1 MDKKITNIKERVLY
15 LTDLKGVAKEK
26 FFNEIG
32 MTYGSFK
39 GKQKETAL
47 NSDAIDK
54 ILSIY
59 NDIDA
64 NWLITGEGAIFKKNE
79 TEKYEHTRETVVKY
93 ESLSKKNNLPYV
105 VTIDSHNND
114 NIVLVPQ
121 KLQAGYLQGYNNPKF
136 IKDLPTYRMPG
147 LNNGI
152 FRMFEIE
159 GNSMF
164 PTLPNK
170 SYVVGQYVED
180 WVKDIKDNQIYA
192 IISNEVEDG
201 IVKRCINRIEKYN
214 NLICKSDNR
223 RNFPTQNIEPSTIKE
238 VWEIKLHL
246 NFQLPDPADVYDRMN
261 DLEADVQELK
271 RHLAK

>member
-1 MDKKITNIKERVLY
+1 MSIYFDKALILNTIKLH
-15 LTDLKGVAKEK
+15 
-26 FFNEIG
+26 
-32 MTYGSFK
+32 YGFK
-39 GKQKETAL
+39 
-47 NSDAIDK
+47 SDAEYARFLEIKPQTLASWYTRNTYDHELLYAK
-54 ILSIY
+54 CLDINGDYILSGKEPMLRHADKTKNTII
-59 NDIDA
+59 NGSHPVV
-64 NWLITGEGAIFKKNE
+64 IT
-79 TEKYEHTRETVVKY
+79 V
-93 ESLSKKNNLPYV
+93 
-105 VTIDSHNND
+105 DSHNND

-121 KLQAGYLQGYNNPKF
+121 KLQAGYLQDYNNPKF

-170 SYVVGQYVED
+170 SYVVGQFVED
-180 WVKDIKDNQIYA
+180 WVNDIEDNQIYA
-192 IISNEVEDG
+192 IISNEVEGG

-261 DLEADVQELK
+261 DLEADLQELK
-271 RHLAK
+271 LHLTK

>member
-1 MDKKITNIKERVLY
+1 MKKNTNFFERISQIIDYYGINSVNEFAREWLGYSSAEKINRLKKEN
-15 LTDLKGVAKEK
+15 TSP
-26 FFNEIG
+26 
-32 MTYGSFK
+32 SF
-39 GKQKETAL
+39 
-47 NSDAIDK
+47 D
-54 ILSIY
+54 IL
-59 NDIDA
+59 NDISNKFVEVD
-64 NWLITGEGAIFKKNE
+64 NKWLVTGEGEMIPSKSGIKNE
-79 TEKYEHTRETVVKY
+79 SQLISSQNYKNQAPKIITV
-93 ESLSKKNNLPYV
+93 NA
-105 VTIDSHNND
+105 HNVD

-121 KLQAGYLQGYNNPKF
+121 KLQAGYLQGYNDPAF
-136 IKDLPTYRMPG
+136 IQELPTFRLPG

-170 SYVVGQYVED
+170 SYVVGQFVEN
-180 WVKDIKDNQIYA
+180 WITGIKDNQIYA
-192 IISNEVEDG
+192 IISNDIEDG
-201 IVKRCINRIEKYN
+201 LVKRCINRIKKYN

-261 DLEADVQELK
+261 DLEADLQELK
-271 RHLAK
+271 QHLAK